1 MPIATKLSG
10 NGFRV
15 ILSPTP
21 LIPLSITSGAGSE
34 TAIAEYCDGSK
45 NLIDEE
51 ISALNT
57 LILKDLGIIP
67 PIFIS
72 QGMYSFVLQKYLES
86 HPVNS
91 LYLVDP
97 LPPSPNKHAKFLSSR
112 FSGTSDTLNGSTP
125 SSNQFYSRYSEQ
137 LQNYDILTNVDNKL
151 HLEAKSVPIF
161 PIFSNCFASQTKEG
175 PARLIRDE
183 FIQFHQVDEDFIL
196 DLSYEG
202 EEAMKAIEDFVCHW
216 TEVMS

>member
-1 MPIATKLSG
+1 MPLATKLAD

-21 LIPLSITSGAGSE
+21 LIPLSITSSTDSKRSE
-34 TAIAEYCDGSK
+34 AAIAEYCDGSK

-57 LILKDLGIIP
+57 LIQKDLGIIP
-67 PIFIS
+67 PIVIS

-86 HPVNS
+86 HPINS

-97 LPPSPNKHAKFLSSR
+97 LPPNPAKHAKSLTSLLQNIDQVLS
-112 FSGTSDTLNGSTP
+112 T
-125 SSNQFYSRYSEQ
+125 NQFYSRYSEQ
-137 LQNYDILTNVDNKL
+137 LRNYDILTNVDNKL
-151 HLEAKSVPIF
+151 YLEAKSVPIF
-161 PIFSNCFASQTKEG
+161 PIFSIPASQTNEE
-175 PARLIRDE
+175 PARLVRNE

-196 DLSYEG
+196 DLSCEG
-202 EEAMKAIEDFVCHW
+202 EEKMKAIEDFICHW